1 MRTTCDDAA
10 MLTYTATTMAEA
22 LTVARAVTN
31 QSRDAVAAGASR
43 HLAKPISRD
52 TIRRLEGHSPAPIPE
67 DRADPIVLRAIA
79 AHFEC
84 PVADLS
90 PRAAEILRAQGIPEL
105 HEGPPQNW
113 KWLRRTPQSRRHAA

>member
-1 MRTTCDDAA
+1 

-22 LTVARAVTN
+22 LTVARAITH
-31 QSRDAVAAGASR
+31 QSRDAVAEGASR
-43 HLAKPISRD
+43 HLAKPITRD
-52 TIRRLEGHSPAPIPE
+52 TIRRLEGGHPAIPE

-79 AHFEC
+79 RHFQC

-105 HEGPPQNW
+105 HDGPPQNW
-113 KWLRRTPQSRRHAA
+113 KMLRGTSAPPAAA